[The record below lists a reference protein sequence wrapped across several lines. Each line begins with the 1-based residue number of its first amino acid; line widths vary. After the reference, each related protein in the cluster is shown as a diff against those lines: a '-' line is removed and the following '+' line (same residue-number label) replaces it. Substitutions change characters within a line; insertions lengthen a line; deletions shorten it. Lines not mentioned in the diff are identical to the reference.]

1 MDGCGA
7 EEAGAVGVLPAGLTG
22 VAMKP
27 PPAGTVPK
35 YSAAS
40 AGSVLFAVTGT
51 RRLFRPCE
59 VQPALGIKPHPRPES
74 MAHTVTSTLTWRGLS
89 CTQEV
94 QGSVATHIVCAT
106 VGTIHVAQW

>member
-1 MDGCGA
+1 MMEGGEA
-7 EEAGAVGVLPAGLTG
+7 EETRAERALPAGVTG

-51 RRLFRPCE
+51 RRLFRPCKM
-59 VQPALGIKPHPRPES
+59 QSAFKMHPHPRLES
-74 MAHTVTSTLTWRGLS
+74 RV
-89 CTQEV
+89 
-94 QGSVATHIVCAT
+94 
-106 VGTIHVAQW
+106 

>member
-7 EEAGAVGVLPAGLTG
+7 EETGAEGCLPAGVTG

-51 RRLFRPCE
+51 RRLFRPCKA
-59 VQPALGIKPHPRPES
+59 QPALWMSPLPGLELRADT
-74 MAHTVTSTLTWRGLS
+74 MTSTFTRRGLCYS
-89 CTQEV
+89 
-94 QGSVATHIVCAT
+94 
-106 VGTIHVAQW
+106 